1 MYEIIVNISRYIFLI
16 YICIFLLLG
25 FFICLSEKSIICI
38 NNKIYLLMQ
47 RLIIFFFHTS
57 AFTILSFNKETR
69 NIDLSIVPFF
79 ILTLVFIILGNIIA
93 CIFYKNSCHLLWNG
107 IFFLMSIGIT
117 TLYRLNPY
125 LAKRQFIWF
134 ILGFCICLVTP
145 IILNILP
152 RLNLFKYLYLFL
164 GLSLLLATLI
174 IGIEDG
180 GAKNWISIKNFTFQ
194 PSELV
199 KILFIFY
206 LSSCFCSHHL
216 RIRDLIFPSIMSFIF
231 IVCLVFQTDLGSAL
245 IFFMTY
251 LVILYISTSKIW
263 LVYLGAILASI
274 GSFLGYKLFNH
285 VRVRVQIWLNPWSD
299 ISNKGYQIA
308 QSLFAIGTYGAMG
321 SGFNMGM
328 SQTIPVVEKDLIF
341 SAICEEFGVLF
352 AIGLISIFIMI
363 FYRSVRISL
372 NSQNKF
378 LGLLSSGM
386 TSLLCFQTFLIIGGA
401 TKFIPLTG
409 VTLPFVSYGGSS
421 IIINFII
428 IGILQWVSIR
438 NVKYNLSNQEIDNI
452 EVDNIE
458 IEI

>member
-1 MYEIIVNISRYIFLI
+1 
-16 YICIFLLLG
+16 
-25 FFICLSEKSIICI
+25 
-38 NNKIYLLMQ
+38 
-47 RLIIFFFHTS
+47 
-57 AFTILSFNKETR
+57 
-69 NIDLSIVPFF
+69 
-79 ILTLVFIILGNIIA
+79 
-93 CIFYKNSCHLLWNG
+93 
-107 IFFLMSIGIT
+107 
-117 TLYRLNPY
+117 
-125 LAKRQFIWF
+125 
-134 ILGFCICLVTP
+134 
-145 IILNILP
+145 
-152 RLNLFKYLYLFL
+152 
-164 GLSLLLATLI
+164 
-174 IGIEDG
+174 
-180 GAKNWISIKNFTFQ
+180 
-194 PSELV
+194 
-199 KILFIFY
+199 
-206 LSSCFCSHHL
+206 
-216 RIRDLIFPSIMSFIF
+216 MSFIF